1 MKITD
6 LFFGGLGQRIL
17 LLLERIG
24 GISVLFA
31 KAFINI
37 FIPPFNF
44 KRIFS
49 QMLIMGVQSVP
60 VVLLTAIFTGMVL
73 ALQTT
78 YQLAKFG
85 VQSYIGGIVGLSMV
99 RELGPVLT
107 ALMLAGRVGAAIAAE
122 IGTMSVT
129 EQIDALE
136 TLATNPIRYLVVP
149 RLAAGMVMLP
159 LLTAMADFIGI
170 FGGYIVAIVTYN
182 IPSHSYISGVQSII
196 VPSDILIGLLKT
208 IIFGG
213 IIAVVSSYFG
223 FNTKGG
229 AEGVGKS
236 TTVSVVTASITI
248 LLADTLLTALFK

>member
-1 MKITD
+1 MRVLELTFGNIGKKLLD
-6 LFFGGLGQRIL
+6 LLDT
-17 LLLERIG
+17 IG
-24 GISVLFA
+24 GISVLFG

-37 FIPPFNF
+37 FIPPFKF
-44 KRIFS
+44 KRIFR
-49 QMLIMGVQSVP
+49 QMLIMGVQSIP
-60 VVLLTAIFTGMVL
+60 VILLTAVFTGMVL

-85 VQSYIGGIVGLSMV
+85 AQSYIGGIVGLSMT

-149 RLAAGMVMLP
+149 RVVAGMIMLP
-159 LLTAMADFIGI
+159 LLTSVADFIGM
-170 FGGYIVAIVTYN
+170 FGGYVVAIVTFN
-182 IPSHSYISGVQSII
+182 IPSHSYINGIQSMII
-196 VPSDILIGLLKT
+196 PADILIGLFKT
-208 IIFGG
+208 VIFGA
-213 IIAVVSSYFG
+213 IIATVSSYFG
-223 FNTKGG
+223 FETRGG

-236 TTVSVVTASITI
+236 TTVSVVTSSIMI
-248 LLADTLLTALFK
+248 LLADVLLTALFK